1 MKLFYLYY
9 YYINPTQTNTN
20 LVAFMLFN
28 NLIQNDNYNDNGN
41 VNVKTRVTNK
51 NIIMQCRSECADNI
65 IINLAEIDRIE
76 HLIYVNNQKTCDN
89 ILLLINARRIYVQH
103 FNKYN
108 EYTLII
114 ENYERNIAVANNA
127 IIFA

>member
-9 YYINPTQTNTN
+9 YYINPNQTKQNQTKPCRI
-20 LVAFMLFN
+20 MLFN
-28 NLIQNDNYNDNGN
+28 NVIQNGIIAKL
-41 VNVKTRVTNK
+41 VKTHNT
-51 NIIMQCRSECADNI
+51 ISQCRSECADNI